1 MTEQTARHREIAA
14 HEREQED
21 TRKDENVTEE
31 IFDTVTTIKG
41 GDTTTTMRHGVR
53 NVRSASTGEK
63 IREYESEMKEE
74 AADTL
79 MAKEEKGRV
88 RDCREEDAGLA
99 RYVLGAMIALLLILT
114 ITKTK
119 TYEQD

>member
-1 MTEQTARHREIAA
+1 MRHREIAA

-31 IFDTVTTIKG
+31 IYDTVTTIKG

-74 AADTL
+74 DVDTL

-99 RYVLGAMIALLLILT
+99 RYVLGAMIALLFILT

-119 TYEQD
+119 TKNHEQDRD